1 MGAGLSDVADFEA
14 KYPRDGGVAGV
25 PDPLCCQAEH
35 WTYLRT
41 TNLIVSPFA
50 TGATAAAGDEGGRLA
65 DERAPDRRQAAGD
78 RAALITSLADP
89 QHLTP

>member
-50 TGATAAAGDEGGRLA
+50 TVRQQQRVTKGVDSPTNGLLIAVKLLA
-65 DERAPDRRQAAGD
+65 IAQR
-78 RAALITSLADP
+78 
-89 QHLTP
+89 